1 MNQPIKYDFFISY
14 TSHDQAWAKWIAWQ
28 LEANDYSVVLQAWD
42 FRPGSDFVH
51 KMEQAIQNAGRLI
64 AVLSPAYLQS
74 KFGEAEWRPFYA
86 EDPTGDKGLL
96 VLVRVANVA
105 PPRLLTSRVYID
117 LSTQEDAALA
127 KAALVEGIRQGSV
140 KPVQEPTYP
149 LHLSSATDLPH
160 RTQEP
165 RYPSVSPA
173 IWNLSHRNPH
183 FTGRRKQLEDLHASL
198 AESTTNS
205 VQTQVVFGQP
215 GVGKTA
221 FALEYGHRY
230 ASDYDLVWWIP
241 AETAAAIPAVFADLA
256 AKLQVLPGAGARA
269 EQLADQQAIVDA
281 VLDDLSHRTAWL
293 LIFDHAT
300 DPNTLDPYL
309 PATGG
314 GQVLITSRNPNW
326 HKRVKLPLKV
336 DILTQEEAAQ
346 FLLHRTGSTDEKGAT
361 ELAEELGSLPL
372 ALEQAGAYMSRSS
385 KPMSDYLGLFRR
397 RRDEL
402 LKRGDPD
409 GRTVDATVVL
419 ATDQIG
425 SPAALGLLT
434 WCAFMAPEKIPLYV
448 LTESKQRDLLPVEMR
463 SMAQDEIELDENI
476 AILYGSSLIARDDGV
491 LDLHR
496 LVQTVIRTHLPVA
509 TYQVWA
515 DLTIRLLLESFPSS
529 IDDLA
534 APSRWPRCEQLL
546 THIFVAAKHAEEAK
560 VAMAETADLVMHLGS
575 YLQHRG
581 EYAEARSLFEEA
593 LTLAEAAHGR
603 DDIRVAHVLNA
614 LGYVLRAEEDPGE
627 AQVAHERALRII
639 KSTLPPDDA
648 EVGRTLNSLGR
659 ALYDQKDL
667 PGARVNLERALV
679 INEAAFG
686 HDHPEVASTLNNLG
700 RLFYELGDLAEA
712 RLSHERALAIKE
724 AAPGFG
730 PDHPS
735 VAVTLQCLGT
745 VLLAQHELDAAR
757 IALERA
763 RKLQETVLNENHP
776 DLQVTL
782 ELLARV
788 LEAMGDSKGGDIA
801 RERAQSIS
809 QARLGGRRRFRRSID

>member
-14 TSHDQAWAKWIAWQ
+14 TSHDQAWAEWIAWQ
-28 LEANDYSVVLQAWD
+28 LEADGYRVILQAWD
-42 FRPGSDFVH
+42 FRPGSDFIH
-51 KMEQAIQNAGRLI
+51 QMDQAIQQAGRLV

-74 KFGEAEWRPFYA
+74 KFVEAEWRPFFA
-86 EDPTGDKGLL
+86 ADPTGEKGLL

-105 PPRLLTSRVYID
+105 PPALLTTRVYID
-117 LSTQEDAALA
+117 LTTQEDAALA
-127 KAALVEGIRQGSV
+127 KAALLEGIRPGPV

-149 LHLSSATDLPH
+149 LSVTDLPR

-183 FTGRRKQLEDLHASL
+183 FTGRRNQLEALRASL

-215 GVGKTA
+215 GVGKTQLT
-221 FALEYGHRY
+221 LEYGHRY

-300 DPNTLDPYL
+300 DLDTLAPYL
-309 PATGG
+309 PTTGC

-326 HKRVKLPLKV
+326 HQRVKSPLKV
-336 DILTQEEAAQ
+336 DILAQEEAAQ
-346 FLLHRTGSTDEKGAT
+346 FLLRRTGSTDEKGAT

-409 GRTVDATVVL
+409 GLTVDATVVL

-448 LTESKQRDLLPVEMR
+448 LTESKERDLLPVEMR

-476 AILYGSSLIARDDGV
+476 AILYGSSLIARGDGV

-496 LVQTVIRTHLPVA
+496 LVQTVIRSHLPA
-509 TYQVWA
+509 AAYQAWA

-546 THIFVAAKHAEEAK
+546 SHIFVAAKHAEQAK
-560 VAMAETADLVMHLGS
+560 VAMAETAELLMHLGS

-581 EYAEARSLFEEA
+581 EYAEARNLFEEA
-593 LTLAEAAHGR
+593 LSLAEAAHGR
-603 DDIRVAHVLNA
+603 NDIRVAHVLNA
-614 LGYVLRAEEDPGE
+614 LGYVLRAQEDPAA
-627 AQVAHERALRII
+627 AQAAHERALRII
-639 KSTLPPDDA
+639 KATLPPDDA

-659 ALYDQKDL
+659 ALYDQKDF

-686 HDHPEVASTLNNLG
+686 RDDPEVASTLNNLG
-700 RLFYELGDLAEA
+700 RLFYEQGDLEKA
-712 RLSHERALAIKE
+712 RTSHERALAIKE
-724 AAPGFG
+724 AAPAFG

-745 VLLAQHELDAAR
+745 VLLAQHDLDAAR

-763 RKLQETVLNENHP
+763 RKLQETVLNEDHP

-782 ELLARV
+782 ELLVRV
-788 LEAMGDSKGGDIA
+788 LEMMGDPKGGDIA
-801 RERAQSIS
+801 RERTQSIS